1 MSKYTNYE
9 KISQTY
15 DELRHAGHV
24 DTMTNV
30 VCGILRKKP
39 EDVKMLEA
47 GCGTGNFS
55 LGFLQ
60 NGIGHLTMIDAS
72 EGMLERAKQKVK
84 GYVNEVREIKQ
95 HFLPT
100 MPFEDESFDV
110 VTLVQVLHH
119 LDTYHIKNGANNGA
133 NESAMN
139 GKEDPELNS
148 PHAPSN
154 NYRAR
159 YPNLVRCI
167 QEAYRVLKP
176 SGVLMIDTSFEAN
189 IDAHWISLA
198 PKAASIFKQ
207 AFMPGNDL
215 VELLQTE
222 NYKDVFFTNLPSN
235 SCTRTGLYH
244 NPELIFDENW
254 RKSLSEWSFIER
266 TGELAGVLDL
276 VKKKKDAGQLEQFA
290 WDMNKKFRLVGET
303 TTVFAQKPAESF

>member
-30 VCGILRKKP
+30 VCGILRKKA
-39 EDVKMLEA
+39 EDVVMLEA

-72 EGMLERAKQKVK
+72 AGMLERAKQKVK
-84 GYVNEVREIKQ
+84 SYTKEVKELKQ
-95 HFLPT
+95 HMLPT
-100 MPFEDESFDV
+100 IPFDDDTFDC

-119 LDTYHIKNGANNGA
+119 LDTYHLKTQTIDPDT
-133 NESAMN
+133 EMT
-139 GKEDPELNS
+139 GKDDPELAA
-148 PHAPSN
+148 PHN
-154 NYRAR
+154 NVMNYRAR

-176 SGVLMIDTSFEAN
+176 KGVLLIDTSFEHN

-198 PKAASIFKQ
+198 PKAATVFKQ

-215 VELLQTE
+215 IELLQTE
-222 NYKDVFFTNLPSN
+222 NFKEVFFTSSPSN
-235 SCTRTGLYH
+235 SCTRTGLYD

-276 VKKKKDAGQLEQFA
+276 IKKKKDDGHLDQFA
-290 WDMNKKFRLVGET
+290 WEMNKKFRLVGET
-303 TTVFAQKPAESF
+303 TTVFAQKPTDSL

>member
-30 VCGILRKKP
+30 LCGILRKSP

-95 HFLPT
+95 HNLPT
-100 MPFEDESFDV
+100 MPFEDGSFDC

-119 LDTYHIKNGANNGA
+119 LDTYHLKTTES
-133 NESAMN
+133 NESAMS
-139 GKEDPELNS
+139 GKDNPEANT

-176 SGVLMIDTSFEAN
+176 KGVLLIDTSFEHN

-198 PKAASIFKQ
+198 PKAANIFKQ

-215 VELLQTE
+215 IELLQTE
-222 NYKDVFFTNLPSN
+222 NYKNVFFASLPSN

-244 NPELIFDENW
+244 NAELIFDENW

-276 VKKKKDAGQLEQFA
+276 VKKQKDAGQLEQFA

-303 TTVFAQKPAESF
+303 TTVFAQKPAESL

>member
-9 KISQTY
+9 KVSQTY

-30 VCGILRKKP
+30 ICGILRKKP
-39 EDVKMLEA
+39 EDVQMLEA

-72 EGMLERAKQKVK
+72 VGMLERAKQKVK
-84 GYVNEVREIKQ
+84 GYVNEVRELKQ
-95 HFLPT
+95 HRLPT
-100 MPFEDESFDV
+100 LPFEDETFDC

-119 LDTYHIKNGANNGA
+119 LDTFHLKESTNHT
-133 NESAMN
+133 NESDMN
-139 GKEDPELNS
+139 GKDDPEANC
-148 PHAPSN
+148 PHAPSS
-154 NYRAR
+154 NYRAK

-176 SGVLMIDTSFEAN
+176 NGVLMIDTSFEHN

-198 PKAASIFKQ
+198 PKAANIFKQ

-222 NYKDVFFTNLPSN
+222 NYKEVFFTSLPSN
-235 SCTRTGLYH
+235 SCTRTGLYD

-276 VKKKKDAGQLEQFA
+276 VKKKKDMGQLEQFA

-303 TTVFAQKPAESF
+303 TTVFAQKPAESM

>member
-9 KISQTY
+9 KVSQTY

-30 VCGILRKKP
+30 ICGILRKKP
-39 EDVKMLEA
+39 EEVRMLEA

-72 EGMLERAKQKVK
+72 VGMLERAQQKVK
-84 GYVNEVREIKQ
+84 GYVKEVKEMKQ
-95 HFLPT
+95 HMLPT
-100 MPFEDESFDV
+100 MPFEDESFDC

-119 LDTYHIKNGANNGA
+119 LDTYHLKEPHNGSEV
-133 NESAMN
+133 NEKDVN
-139 GKEDPELNS
+139 PEMSS
-148 PHAPSN
+148 PNATSN

-176 SGVLMIDTSFEAN
+176 NGVLMIDTSFEHN

-198 PKAASIFKQ
+198 PKAANIFKQ
-207 AFMPGNDL
+207 AFMPGNEL
-215 VELLQTE
+215 IELLQTE
-222 NYKDVFFTNLPSN
+222 NYKDIFFTSLPSN
-235 SCTRTGLYH
+235 SCTRTGLYD
-244 NPELIFDENW
+244 NAELIFDENW

-276 VKKKKDAGQLEQFA
+276 VKKKKDAGLLDQFA

-303 TTVFAQKPAESF
+303 TTVFAQKPANDLM

>member
-1 MSKYTNYE
+1 
-9 KISQTY
+9 
-15 DELRHAGHV
+15 
-24 DTMTNV
+24 MTNV
-30 VCGILRKKP
+30 ICGILRKKP
-39 EDVKMLEA
+39 EDVQMLEA

-72 EGMLERAKQKVK
+72 VGMLERAKQKVK
-84 GYVNEVREIKQ
+84 GYVNEVRELKQ
-95 HFLPT
+95 HRLPT
-100 MPFEDESFDV
+100 MPFEDETFDC

-119 LDTYHIKNGANNGA
+119 LDTFHLKESASHT
-133 NESAMN
+133 NESDMS
-139 GKEDPELNS
+139 GKDDPEANS

-154 NYRAR
+154 NYRAK

-176 SGVLMIDTSFEAN
+176 NGVLMIDTSFEHN

-198 PKAASIFKQ
+198 PKAATIFKQ

-222 NYKDVFFTNLPSN
+222 NYKEIFFTSLPSN
-235 SCTRTGLYH
+235 SCTRTGLYD

-276 VKKKKDAGQLEQFA
+276 VKKQKDMGQLEQFA
-290 WDMNKKFRLVGET
+290 WDMNKRFRLVGET
-303 TTVFAQKPAESF
+303 TTVFAQKPAESM

>member
-9 KISQTY
+9 KVSQTY

-30 VCGILRKKP
+30 LCGILRKKP
-39 EDVKMLEA
+39 EDVQMLEA

-72 EGMLERAKQKVK
+72 VGMLERAKQKVK
-84 GYVNEVREIKQ
+84 GYVNEVRELKQ
-95 HFLPT
+95 HRLPT
-100 MPFEDESFDV
+100 MPFEDETFDC

-119 LDTYHIKNGANNGA
+119 LDTFHLKESNNHT
-133 NESAMN
+133 NESDMN
-139 GKEDPELNS
+139 GKDDPEANC

-154 NYRAR
+154 NYRAK

-176 SGVLMIDTSFEAN
+176 NGVLMIDTSFEHN

-198 PKAASIFKQ
+198 PKAANIFKQ

-222 NYKDVFFTNLPSN
+222 NYKEVFFTSLPSN
-235 SCTRTGLYH
+235 SCTRTGLYD

-276 VKKKKDAGQLEQFA
+276 VKKKKDMGQLEQFA
-290 WDMNKKFRLVGET
+290 WDMNKRFRLVGET
-303 TTVFAQKPAESF
+303 TTVFAQKPAESM